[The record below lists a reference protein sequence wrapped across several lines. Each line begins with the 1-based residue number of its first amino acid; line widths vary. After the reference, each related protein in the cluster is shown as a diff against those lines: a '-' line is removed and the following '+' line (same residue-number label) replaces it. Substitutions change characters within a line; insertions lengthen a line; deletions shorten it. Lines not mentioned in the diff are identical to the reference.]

1 MANAK
6 LKKNDSASPIASS
19 NLSDTKQFD
28 IIGKSQSVGAS

>member
-28 IIGKSQSVGAS
+28 IGKSQSVGAS